1 MIPGMPQPT
10 ALAAPRGRPFGLF
23 ALAGL
28 LLFKSVLLVLVVAG
42 AYVQDAGPLRDLIAL
57 PLEVF
62 RALRE
67 TPLAGI
73 GTLVLMAALVLSA
86 AGLLGGRRWGWVGA
100 MVLTGIFLA
109 TDIYAFSE
117 GSANHLWMVLNVVT
131 VFYLNQAEVRR
142 VVGVASATSGAGG
155 RDR

>member
-1 MIPGMPQPT
+1 MTGMPRPT

-28 LLFKSVLLVLVVAG
+28 LLFKGVLLVLVVAG
-42 AYVQDAGPLRDLIAL
+42 AYLRDTGPLRDLVAL

-62 RALRE
+62 TALSE
-67 TPLAGI
+67 TPLAG
-73 GTLVLMAALVLSA
+73 LVALALVAALVLSA
-86 AGLLGGRRWGWVGA
+86 AGLLGGRRWCWVGA
-100 MVLTGIFLA
+100 MVTTGIFLA

-117 GSANHLWMVLNVVT
+117 GSGNDLWMALNIIT

-142 VVGVASATSGAGG
+142 VVGVASATSGSGDQ
-155 RDR
+155 DR

>member
-1 MIPGMPQPT
+1 MPKPT

-23 ALAGL
+23 VLAGL
-28 LLFKSVLLVLVVAG
+28 LLLKSVLLVLVVAG
-42 AYVQDAGPLRDLIAL
+42 AYLQETGPLRDLIAL

-62 RALRE
+62 TALRE

-73 GTLVLMAALVLSA
+73 ATLSIVAALALSA

-100 MVLTGIFLA
+100 MVTTGIFLA

-142 VVGVASATSGAGG
+142 VVGVASATSAAGG
-155 RDR
+155 QDR